1 LDHDLAYRG
10 LASGHLDVTGLY
22 VLDVPAWM
30 PHNLRFFHDQLDER
44 TSTMGIC
51 QMLHRIFNATPP
63 AHSKTASAARRVRY
77 TKVQAYLDR
86 RAAEPQPA
94 TGVAKYLAKLERDD
108 FNRRH
113 RLPAPTSV
121 DRYLTA
127 KREVARRRYQK
138 GPTGVQKYLATLAT
152 SEAK

>member
-1 LDHDLAYRG
+1 
-10 LASGHLDVTGLY
+10 
-22 VLDVPAWM
+22 M

-44 TSTMGIC
+44 TQSTMSGIF
-51 QMLHRIFNATPP
+51 QVLHRIFNATPP
-63 AHSKTASAARRVRY
+63 AHSRTTSGSPSHRVRY

-94 TGVAKYLAKLERDD
+94 TGVAKYLVKLERDD

-113 RLPAPTSV
+113 RLPPPTGV
-121 DRYLTA
+121 DRYLA
-127 KREVARRRYQK
+127 AQREVARPHYQK

-152 SEAK
+152 GKAT